1 MLGVGGAWHL
11 ARLQIELDR
20 TWQRESSGTNFG
32 KRGME
37 RRVLTQRNDEALSV
51 LDAIESG
58 ND

>member
-1 MLGVGGAWHL
+1 MLGVGGTWHL
-11 ARLQIELDR
+11 GRLKFESDHDY
-20 TWQRESSGTNFG
+20 QREGSGTNLG

-37 RRVLTQRNDEALSV
+37 RRVLAQRNDEALSV